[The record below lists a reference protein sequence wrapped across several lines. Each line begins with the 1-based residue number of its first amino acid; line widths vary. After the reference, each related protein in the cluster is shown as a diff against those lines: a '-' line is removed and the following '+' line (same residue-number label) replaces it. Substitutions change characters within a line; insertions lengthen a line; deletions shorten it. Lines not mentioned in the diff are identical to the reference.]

1 MSALVLL
8 LGATLVVQEG
18 FAPARLQSGGAPA
31 LPPLAAEG
39 GLVVVEA
46 RIVPSGLVEDVVV
59 IDDAPPFTESVVSA
73 VKLWRF
79 LPAEADGS
87 AVSSSALVVALF
99 RAPVLMGGSPP
110 PPRRLAAPSN
120 DVPRLVDTRVPA
132 FPPQALYEGVVMVE
146 LEVKERGE
154 VESAAILSS
163 APGFDEV
170 ALEAARAFRF
180 EGARREGRPVPSYAV
195 LVFGM
200 PQPATA
206 LRPRR

>member
-1 MSALVLL
+1 
-8 LGATLVVQEG
+8 
-18 FAPARLQSGGAPA
+18 
-31 LPPLAAEG
+31 
-39 GLVVVEA
+39 VVVEA